1 MKFLI
6 TGIAGFVGST
16 LARTLSESTENA
28 EVIGLDNFVRPGSER
43 NRSVLCAQG
52 VRLFHGD
59 IRNGSD
65 LEMLPDVD
73 VVIDA
78 AASPSVLGG
87 LDGHTSSRQLV
98 EHNLWGTVNLLEFCK
113 SRRTAL
119 ILLSTSRVYSI
130 QPLKSIHYEVHHEAF
145 RPRLDQE
152 FPIGLSPRGVEET
165 FSSQA
170 PISLYGSTKLAS
182 EQLAIEY
189 GAAFNFPVWVNR
201 CGVLAGAGQF
211 GRADQGIFS
220 YWIHSY
226 LRQKPLRY
234 IGFDGTG
241 HQVRDCLHP
250 RDLVPLILAQ
260 INGSGGAGCIV
271 NASGGTS
278 NSMSLRQLSDWC
290 EARFPRQPISQE
302 ATPRTFDIPWMVLDH
317 GAATQQF
324 GWRPASPLESILDE
338 IADHAVDNPEW
349 LQISASA

>member
-16 LARTLSESTENA
+16 LARTLLESTENS
-28 EVIGLDNFVRPGSER
+28 EILGLDNFVRPGSER
-43 NRSVLCAQG
+43 NRSVLRAQG
-52 VRLFHGD
+52 IRLFHGD

-65 LEMLPDVD
+65 LEVLPDVD

-87 LDGHTSSRQLV
+87 LDGRTSSRQLV

-113 SRRTAL
+113 SRRAAF

-130 QPLKSIHYEVHHEAF
+130 NPLQSILYEVHHEAF

-152 FPIGLSPRGVEET
+152 FPMGLSPRGVGET

-189 GAAFNFPVWVNR
+189 GAAFDFPVWVNR

-211 GRADQGIFS
+211 GRPDQGIFS

-226 LRQKPLRY
+226 IRKKPLRY
-234 IGFDGTG
+234 IGFEGTG

-250 RDLVPLILAQ
+250 RDLVPLIAAQ
-260 INGSGGAGCIV
+260 VNRSGGAGCIV
-271 NASGGTS
+271 NVSGGSS
-278 NSMSLRQLSDWC
+278 NSISLRQLSDWC
-290 EARFPRQPISQE
+290 ETRFPRQQISE
-302 ATPRTFDIPWMVLDH
+302 EPKSRTFDIPWMVLDH

-324 GWRPASPLESILDE
+324 GWQPASHLESILDE
-338 IADHAVDNPEW
+338 IADHAVDHPDW